1 MKDESGKPWSVL
13 DRGQCFVSAKPT
25 LALVLPQSLLDQCI
39 FQVN

>member
-1 MKDESGKPWSVL
+1 MKVVNL
-13 DRGQCFVSAKPT
+13 GQCLTVVSAKPT